1 LAGGD
6 DATDVADSVT
16 AFQSMA
22 STVNV
27 RLCGAVGRAER
38 VFRDVM
44 AVFGEVEVQCTRF
57 DPTSPLMQANAAGD
71 DWCHVPPRCYAAIRE
86 AALAYDS
93 TAGRFDPRILRA
105 LQAIGYDRSLPFAR
119 GPVIVDERA
128 PFIGVDTVWQPGFD
142 QQHGAVRVGPIPIDL
157 GGIGKGLALRWAA
170 DQAREECAAFLIEA
184 GGDCYLAGDGPSGCG
199 WQVAVEDP
207 CESPLPVAVLT
218 LRDMACATSS
228 IGIRHWVS
236 GGRSVHH
243 IIDPRTGAPGGPG
256 LRSVTVVG
264 PDAAMN
270 EVWSKVLFLSGRDG
284 VAEAAAQRELPA
296 LWVADD
302 GAVAMSPRMA
312 QFVVWQRA
320 S

>member
-1 LAGGD
+1 
-6 DATDVADSVT
+6 
-16 AFQSMA
+16 MA

-27 RLCGAVGRAER
+27 RLRGAVDRAER
-38 VFRDVM
+38 VFSDVM
-44 AVFGEVEVQCTRF
+44 GVFGEVAAQCTRF

-71 DWCHVPPRCYAAIRE
+71 EWCYVPPRCYAAIRE

-93 TAGRFDPRILRA
+93 SAGRFDPRILRA
-105 LQAIGYDRSLPFAR
+105 LQAMGYDRSLPFAR
-119 GPVIVDERA
+119 GPVVVDERA
-128 PFIGVDTVWQPGFD
+128 PFIGVDTLWQPGFD
-142 QQHGAVRVGPIPIDL
+142 EQRAAVRVGPIPIDL
-157 GGIGKGLALRWAA
+157 GGIGKGLALRWAV
-170 DQAREECAAFLIEA
+170 DQIRHDRDAFLIEA
-184 GGDCYLAGDGPSGCG
+184 GGDCYLAGDGPSGSG

-228 IGIRHWVS
+228 TGIRHWTS

-243 IIDPRTGAPGGPG
+243 IVDPRTGAPGGPG

-264 PDAAMN
+264 PDPAMN

-284 VAEAAAQRELPA
+284 IAGASVRRELPA

-302 GAVAMSPRMA
+302 GAVAMSPQMA
-312 QFVVWQRA
+312 QFVIWQRA
-320 S
+320 T